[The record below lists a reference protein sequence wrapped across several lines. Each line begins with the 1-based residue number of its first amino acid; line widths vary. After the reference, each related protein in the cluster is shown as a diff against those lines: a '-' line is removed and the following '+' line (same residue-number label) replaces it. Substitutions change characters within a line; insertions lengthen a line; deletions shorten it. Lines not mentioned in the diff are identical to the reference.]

1 MALYTSGAGSSVSGV
16 SHADP
21 QGTASL
27 ERYVYGILARL
38 EKEENSLTKV
48 PERTDRISISINLS
62 TEKAD
67 IDLLLN
73 VVAAIGTGG
82 IITYTA
88 THYLLGSTFTS
99 GTGGNSTAPNLAQA
113 AMEGVLAL
121 KLMELDPARRLN
133 PDKTAITR
141 CTHTLGA
148 SGGSNATFSAL
159 LEFPIEVISLPGG
172 GSVIEGKAFL
182 K

>member
-1 MALYTSGAGSSVSGV
+1 MASHTPQAGASVLGTSY
-16 SHADP
+16 ADP
-21 QGTASL
+21 QGSASL
-27 ERYVYGILARL
+27 ERYVYGLLGRL
-38 EKEENSLTKV
+38 EKEENILTKV
-48 PERTDRISISINLS
+48 PERTDKISISINLS
-62 TEKAD
+62 TETAA
-67 IDLLLN
+67 IELLLN

-88 THYLLGSTFTS
+88 SHYLLGSTFTS
-99 GTGGNSTAPNLAQA
+99 GTGGAPNLAQA
-113 AMEGVLAL
+113 AMEGVVAL
-121 KLMELDPARRLN
+121 KLIELDPARKLN